1 MMNCTVVHS
10 VFGLFDPVKSSFRF
24 TIINTDTYQS
34 NSFKISS
41 RIGDYFPK
49 KALKKPT
56 LTLFKPVKRSKCS
69 TRGNMMILCLS
80 LANTTF

>member
-1 MMNCTVVHS
+1 MNCTVVHS

-41 RIGDYFPK
+41 RIGDYFCK
-49 KALKKPT
+49 KAHI
-56 LTLFKPVKRSKCS
+56 VQAS
-69 TRGNMMILCLS
+69 
-80 LANTTF
+80 